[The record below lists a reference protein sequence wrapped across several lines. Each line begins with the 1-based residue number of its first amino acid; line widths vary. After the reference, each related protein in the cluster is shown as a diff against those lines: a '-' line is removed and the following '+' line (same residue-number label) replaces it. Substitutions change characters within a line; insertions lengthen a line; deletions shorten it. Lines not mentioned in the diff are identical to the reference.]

1 MPRKMTKFV
10 LNDLFEKIKIFLKR
24 ASSGDQIRS
33 SMFFS
38 LQFYIQVAKVLTLCQ
53 PKIQQFPFIYHFL
66 KKLKMP

>member
-10 LNDLFEKIKIFLKR
+10 LNDLCEEINFFLEK

-33 SMFFS
+33 STFFS
-38 LQFYIQVAKVLTLCQ
+38 LQFYIQVAEVLTLCQ